1 MNQEKL
7 SRMIRP
13 AIVSFLIFTVICG
26 VLYTVLITGIAQAI
40 FSYGANGSII
50 EIEQNGKTQ
59 VYGSE
64 YLGQVFTEPQY
75 LIGRPT
81 TESGGPTN
89 LSPMSSEQ
97 KALVEERINGWHTL
111 DPGNTGEIPMD
122 LVTVSGSGV
131 DPDISVAGARYQVER
146 IARIRNRS
154 VADIQKI
161 IDENTT
167 LPIFGFLGQPVVNVL
182 KVNISLD
189 ALN

>member
-1 MNQEKL
+1 MKQEKINQ
-7 SRMIRP
+7 MIRP
-13 AIVSFLIFTVICG
+13 AIVSFFIFTVICG
-26 VLYTVLITGIAQAI
+26 VLYTGLMTGIAQVL
-40 FSYGANGSII
+40 FPFGANGSII
-50 EIEQNGKTQ
+50 NVEKNGISQ

-81 TESGGPTN
+81 TESVGPTN
-89 LSPMSSEQ
+89 LSALSAEQ
-97 KALVEERINGWHTL
+97 KALVEQRISDWHAL
-111 DPGNTGEIPMD
+111 DPGNAKEIPMD

-131 DPDISVAGARYQVER
+131 DPDISVAGAQYQIER
-146 IARIRNRS
+146 IARERNRS

-167 LPIFGFLGQPVVNVL
+167 LPVLGFLGQPVVNVL

-189 ALN
+189 ALK

>member
-1 MNQEKL
+1 MKQEKINQ
-7 SRMIRP
+7 MIRP
-13 AIVSFLIFTVICG
+13 ALVSFLIFTVICG

-40 FSYGANGSII
+40 FPYSANGSII
-50 EIEQNGKTQ
+50 KIEQNGKTQ
-59 VYGSE
+59 IYGSE

-81 TESGGPTN
+81 MESGGPSN
-89 LSPMSSEQ
+89 LSAVSPEQ
-97 KALVEERINGWHTL
+97 KALVEQRINWWHNL
-111 DPGNTGEIPMD
+111 DPQNTQSIPMD

-131 DPDISVAGARYQVER
+131 DPDISVAGAQYQVER
-146 IARIRNRS
+146 IARERNRS

-167 LPIFGFLGQPVVNVL
+167 QPIFGFLGESVVNVL

>member
-1 MNQEKL
+1 MKQEKINQ
-7 SRMIRP
+7 MIRP
-13 AIVSFLIFTVICG
+13 AIVSFFIFTVICG
-26 VLYTVLITGIAQAI
+26 VLYTGLMTGIAQVL
-40 FSYGANGSII
+40 FPFGANGSII
-50 EIEQNGKTQ
+50 NVEKNGINQ

-81 TESGGPTN
+81 TESVGPTN
-89 LSPMSSEQ
+89 LSALSAEQ
-97 KALVEERINGWHTL
+97 KALVEQRISDWHAL
-111 DPGNTGEIPMD
+111 DPGNAKEIPMD

-131 DPDISVAGARYQVER
+131 DPDISVAGAQYQIER
-146 IARIRNRS
+146 IARERNRS

-167 LPIFGFLGQPVVNVL
+167 LPVLGFLGQPVVNVL

-189 ALN
+189 ALK

>member
-1 MNQEKL
+1 MNQDKL
-7 SRMIRP
+7 SQMIRP
-13 AIVSFLIFTVICG
+13 ALVSFLIFTVICG

-40 FSYGANGSII
+40 FPYGANGSII
-50 EIEQNGKTQ
+50 KIEQNGKTQ

-89 LSPMSSEQ
+89 LSAVSSEQ
-97 KALVEERINGWHTL
+97 KALVEQRISDWHAL
-111 DPGNTGEIPMD
+111 DPGNAKEIPMD

-131 DPDISVAGARYQVER
+131 DPDISVAGAQYQIER
-146 IARIRNRS
+146 IARERNRS
-154 VADIQKI
+154 VVDIQKI

-167 LPIFGFLGQPVVNVL
+167 LPVLGFLGQPVVNVL

>member
-1 MNQEKL
+1 MKQEKINQV
-7 SRMIRP
+7 IRP
-13 AIVSFLIFTVICG
+13 AIVSFFIFTVICG
-26 VLYTVLITGIAQAI
+26 VLYTGLMTGIAQVL
-40 FSYGANGSII
+40 FPFGANGSII
-50 EIEQNGKTQ
+50 NVEKNGISQ

-81 TESGGPTN
+81 TESVGPTN
-89 LSPMSSEQ
+89 LSALSAEQ
-97 KALVEERINGWHTL
+97 KALVEQRISDWHAL
-111 DPGNTGEIPMD
+111 DPGNARSIPMD

-131 DPDISVAGARYQVER
+131 DPDISVAGAQYQVER
-146 IARIRNRS
+146 IARERNRS

-167 LPIFGFLGQPVVNVL
+167 LPVLGFLGQPVVNVL

>member
-1 MNQEKL
+1 MKQEKINQ
-7 SRMIRP
+7 MIRP

-26 VLYTVLITGIAQAI
+26 VLYTALMTGIAQAI
-40 FSYGANGSII
+40 FPYGANGSII
-50 EIEQNGKTQ
+50 KIEQNGKTQ
-59 VYGSE
+59 IYGSE

-89 LSPMSSEQ
+89 LSALSSEQ
-97 KALVEERINGWHTL
+97 KALVEQRISDWHAL
-111 DPGNTGEIPMD
+111 DPGNAQEIPMD

-131 DPDISVAGARYQVER
+131 DPDISVAGAQYQVER
-146 IARIRNRS
+146 IARERNRS
-154 VADIQKI
+154 VVDIQKI

-167 LPIFGFLGQPVVNVL
+167 LPVLGFLGQPVVNVL

>member
-1 MNQEKL
+1 MKQEKINQ
-7 SRMIRP
+7 MIRP

-26 VLYTVLITGIAQAI
+26 VLYTALMTGIAQAI
-40 FSYGANGSII
+40 FPYGANGSII

-59 VYGSE
+59 IYGSE

-89 LSPMSSEQ
+89 LSALSSEQ
-97 KALVEERINGWHTL
+97 KALVEQRISDWHAL
-111 DPGNTGEIPMD
+111 DPGNARSIPMD

-131 DPDISVAGARYQVER
+131 DPDISVAGAQYQIER
-146 IARIRNRS
+146 IARERNRS
-154 VADIQKI
+154 VVDIQKI

-167 LPIFGFLGQPVVNVL
+167 LPVLGFLGQPVVNVL